1 MRYGDICN
9 IMKKIIVEDVLIK
22 SHIIDIE
29 NKYKTVRWAVFLFCQ
44 SSGDIFN
51 PDYVIE
57 LRNESLNSNK

>member
-1 MRYGDICN
+1 MIKMICGEVA
-9 IMKKIIVEDVLIK
+9 MIK
-22 SHIIDIE
+22 SHIIGIE

-51 PDYVIE
+51 LDYVIE